1 MKVKVKMNN
10 SVLKKLNANQVKAAN
25 MVAEQMVSE
34 IVREQR
40 IPFDE
45 GTLQNVQTNIDDSEA
60 KTTGVVKIIHDTPY
74 AARLYYH
81 PEYNFDKTINKNAGG
96 LWWDDYLIGSKKDR
110 PAKLFRK
117 FYSYLLKGV
126 K

>member
-60 KTTGVVKIIHDTPY
+60 KQGTIKIVHDTPY
-74 AARLYYH
+74 AARLYYN
-81 PEYNFDKTINKNAGG
+81 PQYNFDQTINKNAGG
-96 LWWDDYLIGSKKDR
+96 LWWDDWLIGKKQNR
-110 PAKLFRK
+110 PVQLFKK
-117 FYSYLLKGV
+117 FYASLLKGA